1 MIFGIRK
8 TLVLALG
15 ALAVAVSTPAAA
27 QLYSQGYKFLEAVKK
42 RENQEVLDMLAESN
56 NNIVSARDV
65 TTGDTALHIVARR
78 QDLTFL
84 KFLTQKGA
92 DVNAENKAGETPMS
106 IAVNANWLEGVEY
119 LIYRK
124 AKLDFTNSTGETPLI
139 LAVHRR
145 SPDLVEMLVKAGAD
159 PDRNDN
165 SGRSA
170 RDYAK
175 MDARGS
181 RILAVIEE
189 NEKQKPAEGTYGPSI
204 R

>member
-1 MIFGIRK
+1 M
-8 TLVLALG
+8 VLALG

-27 QLYSQGYKFLEAVKK
+27 QRYSQGYKFLEAVKK
-42 RENQEVLDMLAESN
+42 SEGQEVIDMLAESN
-56 NNIVSARDV
+56 NNIVTARDV
-65 TTGDTALHIVARR
+65 TSGDTALHIVARR
-78 QDLTFL
+78 QDLEFL
-84 KFLTQKGA
+84 KYLTQKGA
-92 DVNAENKAGETPMS
+92 DVDAENKAGETPMS
-106 IAVNANWLEGVEY
+106 IAVSFNWLEGVEY
-119 LIYRK
+119 LIQRK

-145 SPDLVEMLVKAGAD
+145 SPKLVEMLVKAGAD

-175 MDARGS
+175 LDTRGS
-181 RILAVIEE
+181 RILAAIED
-189 NEKQKPAEGTYGPSI
+189 NEKKKSSAGAYGPDV